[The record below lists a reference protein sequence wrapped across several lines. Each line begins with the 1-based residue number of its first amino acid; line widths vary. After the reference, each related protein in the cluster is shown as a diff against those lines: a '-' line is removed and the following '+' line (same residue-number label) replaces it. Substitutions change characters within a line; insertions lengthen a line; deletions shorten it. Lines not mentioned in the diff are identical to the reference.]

1 MTVTARLAKTPFTAV
16 SLARRSNAGSPSR
29 VQPQRASFL
38 LSLAPASAERR
49 FFSVPGRRRLRLRQL
64 ANEQADKLSTP
75 ASAGRP
81 DEKRALRA
89 SHALYGCCCCCC
101 CTLLGLGTPTPI
113 ILVTQPLPQ
122 RTNNVFFQ
130 SGLPGCQMPTSTI
143 DSLSIHVR

>member
-49 FFSVPGRRRLRLRQL
+49 FFSVPGRRRRRLRQL

-101 CTLLGLGTPTPI
+101 TLLGLGSWNANA
-113 ILVTQPLPQ
+113 VTQPLPQ

>member
-1 MTVTARLAKTPFTAV
+1 MP
-16 SLARRSNAGSPSR
+16 ARR
-29 VQPQRASFL
+29 
-38 LSLAPASAERR
+38 PASSRSALRSCYRSLPPPPSGVFSLCLGGGGGGCGSWPTSRLISCRR
-49 FFSVPGRRRLRLRQL
+49 PR
-64 ANEQADKLSTP
+64 AP
-75 ASAGRP
+75 AGRP

-89 SHALYGCCCCCC
+89 SHALYGCCCC